1 MSFVRS
7 GPRILLVEA
16 KDETLFKNFLIT
28 HFEHEEIN
36 GRLHSFEKIISIM
49 NHHQTMVYMARNSQS
64 TLEDFE
70 VDRCVILNESAQ
82 AFLIK
87 CLNCNASQNIKFV
100 RRAPRLIIVK
110 VLGDIDKTL
119 GDIAEDYKADIEP
132 TKHII
137 SSHTEGTVILL
148 TKGNL
153 NKVIEFSEFYPR
165 ALYTSEH
172 FSETINSLDHHALK
186 YINRNTEGADWFS
199 LTITIRDKFEDYKSH
214 YNRMIHVLDA
224 LGAGLVL
231 KEGYSED
238 MSRFFASVN
247 VYKVV
252 LYTYMNPLEIKK
264 ILVALEYIENGERI
278 VDFDVYYSKKKI
290 HWGDVKVNGIKS
302 PDKLSE
308 HYRHEL
314 YKSLKEDDIQYL
326 RAIEDTIFATR

>member
-7 GPRILLVEA
+7 GPRILLVDA
-16 KDETLFKNFLIT
+16 KDETLFKNFLMS

-36 GRLHSFEKIISIM
+36 GHLQSFEQIISIM
-49 NHHQTMVYMARNSQS
+49 NHHQTMVYMVKDDQS
-64 TLEDFE
+64 TLEDFD
-70 VDRCVILNESAQ
+70 VKRCVVLNESAQ

-87 CLNCNASQNIKFV
+87 CLNCNASQNIKSV
-100 RRAPRLIIVK
+100 KRAPRLIIVK

-119 GDIAEDYKADIEP
+119 NDIAEDFKAEIEP
-132 TKHII
+132 TKNII
-137 SSHTEGTVILL
+137 SSHTDGTVILL

-153 NKVIEFSEFYPR
+153 NKIIEFSEFYPR

-199 LTITIRDKFEDYKSH
+199 LTITIRDKYEDYKSH
-214 YNRMIHVLDA
+214 YNRLIHVLDA
-224 LGAGLVL
+224 IGAGLVL

-238 MSRFFASVN
+238 MSRFFTSVN

-252 LYTYMNPLEIKK
+252 LYTYMSPLEIKK
-264 ILVALEYIENGERI
+264 LLIALEYIENGERI
-278 VDFDVYYSKKKI
+278 VDFDLYYNKKKI
-290 HWGDVKVNGIKS
+290 HWNDVKVNGTKS

-308 HYRHEL
+308 QFRREL
-314 YKSLKEDDIQYL
+314 YKSLKDDDIQYL